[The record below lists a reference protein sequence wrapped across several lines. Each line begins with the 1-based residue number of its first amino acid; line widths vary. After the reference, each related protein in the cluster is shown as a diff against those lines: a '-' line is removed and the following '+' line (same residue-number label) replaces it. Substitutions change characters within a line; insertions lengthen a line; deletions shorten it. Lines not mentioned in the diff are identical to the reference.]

1 VDDPEYVQTDAW
13 TADFKVFKHRARQI
27 FDPIRPQMNNLTKES
42 KNLMKAFV
50 GDPQLNALSQS
61 SKVPKY

>member
-1 VDDPEYVQTDAW
+1 
-13 TADFKVFKHRARQI
+13 
-27 FDPIRPQMNNLTKES
+27 MNNLTKES